1 MDNHNLG
8 ETLISSGIKV
18 KDAVVEAKDDMVIS
32 GHFSG
37 KIVSSAKITIH
48 EGAKVTGL
56 ISCKDFDCYGV
67 YSGKLDVCNM
77 AIFHSNCVVDG
88 KMNVGHFSAEDGAK
102 ISSVLKVSG
111 NRSVM
116 AEQQPA
122 IPAVTLKK

>member
-1 MDNHNLG
+1 MENHNSEG
-8 ETLISSGIKV
+8 SFFSAGIKV

-48 EGAKVTGL
+48 DGAKVSGL
-56 ISCKDFDCYGV
+56 ISCKDFDCYGIF
-67 YSGKLDVCNM
+67 SGKLDVCNM

-102 ISSVLKVSG
+102 ISSVLRVSG

-116 AEQQPA
+116 AADPM
-122 IPAVTLKK
+122 PAVTIKK